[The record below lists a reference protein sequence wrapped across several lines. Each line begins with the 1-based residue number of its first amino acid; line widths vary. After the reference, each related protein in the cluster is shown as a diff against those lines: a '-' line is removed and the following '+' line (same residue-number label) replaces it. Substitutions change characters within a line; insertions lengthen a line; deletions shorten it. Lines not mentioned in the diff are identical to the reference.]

1 MREFLILIAE
11 LLFIAVVQ
19 TIVESVLDADSHKKL
34 LKVVNIA
41 CIAASYIFLIRFV
54 ATHLL
59 SELFAFLAVL

>member
-19 TIVESVLDADSHKKL
+19 TIVESVLDTDDHKKL

-41 CIAASYIFLIRFV
+41 CIVASYIFLIRFV

-59 SELFAFLAVL
+59 GELFAFINF